1 METPLKIAVCEDM
14 PEDADLLLRYISE
27 SGIPAE
33 CNAFS
38 TGEALAAAF
47 LPGQYDLIFLDI
59 YMNNVQQGITAAAK
73 IRETDT
79 AVTLAFTTS
88 SKEHALESYR
98 LKACAYLEK
107 PVRSTDVQGVLK
119 QALSK
124 RKNAPAIQLLI
135 EGAYRKITLDS
146 ILYFEQKSHAVWVNT
161 LTETLRTSQTVKL
174 GDIEPQL
181 PEGFFRC
188 HHSYIVNLRYVRQ
201 LDQELRIF
209 QMQNGDTVYIRRP
222 SLGKAVKAY
231 EALLFAAARRGGA

>member
-1 METPLKIAVCEDM
+1 MEAPLRIAVCEDM
-14 PEDADLLLRYISE
+14 PKDADLLLRCISE

-38 TGEALAAAF
+38 TGEELAKAF

-59 YMNNVQQGITAAAK
+59 YMDEVQQGITAATK

-79 AVTLAFTTS
+79 TVTLAFTTT

-107 PVRSTDVQGVLK
+107 PVRLADVREVLE
-119 QALSK
+119 QAKNK
-124 RKNAPAIQLLI
+124 RENAPAIRLLI
-135 EGAYRKITLDS
+135 EGTYREIPLDS
-146 ILYFEQKSHAVWVNT
+146 ILYFEQKNHAVSVNT

-181 PEGFFRC
+181 PENFFRC
-188 HHSYIVNLRYVRQ
+188 HHSYIVNLRYVRE

-209 QMQNGDTVYIRRP
+209 KMQNGDTVYIRRP

-231 EALLFAAARRGGA
+231 QSLLFSAARGGGL